1 MVFHHLGLW
10 VKKQG
15 SNTKQKT
22 WYSCGVFSIPRLT
35 HKPPVTSHMV
45 VRDISNYFNIGLKGS
60 YGFKFKVLFYFSD
73 TFAVRST
80 EKN

>member
-15 SNTKQKT
+15 SDTKQKT
-22 WYSCGVFSIPRLT
+22 WYSCGVFSIPQRT
-35 HKPPVTSHMV
+35 QKPTVISHMV
-45 VRDISNYFNIGLKGS
+45 GNDISNYFNIDFKES
-60 YGFKFKVLFYFSD
+60 YGFKFKILFYFSD
-73 TFAVRST
+73 TFAVRNI